1 MVNKVLKK
9 RIPRDLKANFLRYIA
24 LILLIVMGI
33 FIVVSMAGAADVI
46 TEGTNKRAVSCLSL
60 IHI

>member
-46 TEGTNKRAVSCLSL
+46 VVLL
-60 IHI
+60 

>member
-46 TEGTNKRAVSCLSL
+46 TEGTNKRAVSCNT
-60 IHI
+60 